1 MGLIGISGHKQVGK
15 DTACAII
22 QREFPMIHKSFG
34 KQLKV
39 VAASLLG
46 CDYKDFESE
55 DFKNKKS
62 IIRKESGG
70 YYTNREILQLLG
82 TDVGRTISPDM
93 WIDLAFKGYTDK
105 DSWIFTDVRFPNEAK
120 AIKDR
125 GGKLIRIERNTGLV
139 DTHISETA
147 LDDYK
152 DWDLV
157 IDNNGTKND
166 LKDII
171 LQNINLFVDSGETV
185 IERLKRENEETP
197 LYSQFDLVSYNDTQ
211 ITFSNEIEG
220 FVYYISISVLPSTI
234 EVCYYIH
241 NYYDCEIEKD
251 FEFISAAMPFYAT
264 MESIYDWF
272 MDCIDHSD
280 IYIESISNVLEDISS
295 LPKESKELL
304 IKILEH

>member
-166 LKDII
+166 LKDIV

-197 LYSQFDLVSYNDTQ
+197 LYSQLDLVSYNDTQ

-251 FEFISAAMPFYAT
+251 FEFASVTMPSYST
-264 MESIYDWF
+264 IKSIYDWF
-272 MDCIDHSD
+272 INCIDNSD
-280 IYIESISNVLEDISS
+280 IYVESLSDILEPAS
-295 LPKESKELL
+295 LLSEKNKRLL